1 MSSVL
6 KPCDIYQIK
15 DNPFKL
21 IADDWFLITAG
32 GIDSYNTM
40 TASWGC
46 MGELWNK
53 KVCFCFVRPQRH
65 TYKFTEKSD
74 SFTLSFFEE
83 KYRDVLTVC
92 GTESGRDINKADKTG
107 ITPIVG
113 KSGSVYF
120 EEARLVL
127 ECKKL
132 YFDDL
137 KPDHFIDPDIKNEY
151 PKEDYHRM
159 YIGEIINC
167 LMR

>member
-1 MSSVL
+1 MESKL
-6 KPCDIYQIK
+6 KSAEIYQIK
-15 DNPFKL
+15 ENPFKL

-32 GIDSYNTM
+32 PLKSYNTM

-46 MGELWNK
+46 MGELWHK

-65 TYKFTEKSD
+65 TYKFTEENS
-74 SFTLSFFEE
+74 SFTLSFFDE
-83 KYRDVLTVC
+83 KYREALTIC
-92 GTESGRDINKADKTG
+92 GTESGRNIDKAAKAG
-107 ITPIVG
+107 ITPVEGI
-113 KSGSVYF
+113 SGSVYF
-120 EEARLVL
+120 EEAKLVL

-137 KPDHFIDPDIKNEY
+137 KPENFIDPDIIKEY

-159 YIGEIINC
+159 YIGEIVNC